1 MTQKHTP
8 ISKLPW
14 FSDDGYNQTIK
25 DADGN
30 DLMSQ
35 DSVQGYVL
43 KPTDGKFILRA
54 CNAHDDLVAA
64 LEALN
69 NSWIETFPN
78 GPETELREGCS
89 IHEDTLK
96 IWRMA
101 QAALAKAKVQS

>member
-1 MTQKHTP
+1 MTQNYTPTPFPSFPKVKGFIQGEHTH
-8 ISKLPW
+8 I
-14 FSDDGYNQTIK
+14 
-25 DADGN
+25 AC
-30 DLMSQ
+30 DLSPEEYEL
-35 DSVQGYVL
+35 V
-43 KPTDGKFILRA
+43 KIA

-101 QAALAKAKVQS
+101 QAALAKAKIQS